1 MSFRIHDAEPG
12 HADARKSDVL
22 VVGGGVI
29 GVCTAHALQERGVRT
44 TLVERGEICAGA
56 SHGNGGWIFPSES
69 KPIPGP
75 GVIRESLPWL
85 IDPESPLYIQPR
97 PSLSLLRWM
106 WQFRAACNEPD
117 MRRSFA
123 LRRALSLASLEL
135 YERLAATEG
144 LEFGFRREGLIV
156 ACRTRK
162 ALIDFQKDIRLLEAE
177 GGSAK
182 WLSADELCQRNP
194 TLSPSLAG
202 GIEFPSDAH
211 ITPGDF
217 VRNLAVEIERR
228 GASIHP
234 NTEVLDIEW
243 ARRPPLR
250 VRTTRGDFTANEVVL
265 AAGAWTPELGR
276 DLGLRVPV
284 QAAKGYSISVERP
297 EEHPKTPVM
306 LAEAKVFV
314 TPMGGLL
321 RMGGTLELAGL
332 DLRIN
337 RRRLDA
343 VARATRTYMPKL
355 APTPTIEIWRGLR
368 PLTPDDLP
376 IIGRPH
382 GTQGLILATGH
393 GMSGISQG
401 PMTGE
406 LIAQMVTGE
415 TPSLDIAPFSPD
427 RF

>member
-1 MSFRIHDAEPG
+1 MPTRDGSPAQVTRDC
-12 HADARKSDVL
+12 DVL
-22 VVGGGVI
+22 VIGGGVI
-29 GVCTAHALQERGVRT
+29 GVCTAYALQERGVST

-69 KPIPGP
+69 APIPGP
-75 GVIRESLPWL
+75 GVIRQSLPWL

-106 WQFRAACNEPD
+106 WRFRAACNEPD
-117 MRRSFA
+117 MRKSFG

-135 YERLAATEG
+135 YEEFAAIDG
-144 LEFGFRREGLIV
+144 LEFGFKREGLII

-162 ALIDFQKDIRLLEAE
+162 TLSESQHEIDLLEAD

-182 WLSADELCQRNP
+182 WLSVDELCQRNP
-194 TLSPSLAG
+194 SLSPDLAG
-202 GIEFPSDAH
+202 GIEFSQDAH

-228 GASIHP
+228 GVSIHP
-234 NTEVLDIEW
+234 NTEVLNIEW
-243 ARRPPLR
+243 TRQAPVR
-250 VRTTRGDFTANEVVL
+250 VRTTRGDFTASEVVI
-265 AAGAWTPELGR
+265 AAGAWTPELGS

-297 EEHPKTPVM
+297 DGYPDTPVM
-306 LAEAKVFV
+306 FSEAKVFI
-314 TPMGGLL
+314 TPMGAML

-332 DLRIN
+332 DLSIN

-343 VARATRTYMPKL
+343 VVRAARTYMPGL
-355 APTPTIEIWRGLR
+355 EPTPTIEIWRGLR

-376 IIGRPH
+376 IIGRPR
-382 GTQGLILATGH
+382 GTSGLILATGH

-406 LIAQMVTGE
+406 LVAQIVTGE
-415 TPSLDIAPFSPD
+415 KPSLDIAPFSPD

>member
-1 MSFRIHDAEPG
+1 MTQNP
-12 HADARKSDVL
+12 DVL

-29 GVCTAHALQERGVRT
+29 GVCTAYALQERGVST

-69 KPIPGP
+69 SPIPGP

-85 IDPESPLYIQPR
+85 IDPESPLYIRPR

-106 WQFRAACNEPD
+106 WKFRAACNETD
-117 MRRSFA
+117 MRRSYR

-135 YERLAATEG
+135 YEKLAAIDG
-144 LEFGFRREGLIV
+144 LEFGFKREGLII

-162 ALIDFQKDIRLLEAE
+162 AMTEAEQDLRLLEAE

-182 WLSADELCQRNP
+182 WLSADELCQRNRS
-194 TLSPSLAG
+194 LSPNLAG
-202 GIEFPSDAH
+202 GIELPADAH

-217 VRNLAVEIERR
+217 VRNLAVELERR
-228 GASIHP
+228 GVSIRP

-243 ARRPPLR
+243 SRRAPVR
-250 VRTTRGDFTANEVVL
+250 VRTTRGDFTASEVVL
-265 AAGAWTPELGR
+265 AAGAWTPELSR
-276 DLGLRVPV
+276 SLGLRVPV

-297 EEHPKTPVM
+297 EDYPETPVM

-314 TPMGGLL
+314 TPMGAML

-343 VARATRTYMPKL
+343 VARATRTYMPGL

-376 IIGRPH
+376 IIGRPR
-382 GTQGLILATGH
+382 GTAGLILATGH

-406 LIAQMVTGE
+406 LIAQIVTGE
-415 TPSLDIAPFSPD
+415 KPSLDIAPFSPD

>member
-1 MSFRIHDAEPG
+1 MVTQS
-12 HADARKSDVL
+12 SDVL
-22 VVGGGVI
+22 IVGGGVI
-29 GVCTAHALQERGVRT
+29 GVCTAYALQRRGVRT
-44 TLVERGEICAGA
+44 TLVERGEICSGA

-69 KPIPGP
+69 APMPGP
-75 GVIRESLPWL
+75 GVIRQSLPWL
-85 IDPESPLYIQPR
+85 LDPESPLYIRPR

-106 WQFRAACNEPD
+106 WKFRAACNEPD
-117 MRRSFA
+117 MRRSSG

-135 YERLAATEG
+135 YEELAAIDG
-144 LEFGFRREGLIV
+144 LEFGFKRAGLII

-162 ALIDFQKDIRLLEAE
+162 ALIESEQDVRLLEAD

-182 WLSADELCQRNP
+182 WLSADELCQRVP
-194 TLSPSLAG
+194 PLSPNLAG
-202 GIEFPSDAH
+202 GIEFPADAH

-217 VRNLAVEIERR
+217 VRNLAAQLDRR
-228 GASIHP
+228 GVSIHP

-243 ARRPPLR
+243 SRRAPVR
-250 VRTTRGDFTANEVVL
+250 VRTTRGDFTASEVVL
-265 AAGAWTPELGR
+265 AAGAWTPELSR
-276 DLGLRVPV
+276 SLGLRVPV
-284 QAAKGYSISVERP
+284 EAAKGYSISVERP
-297 EEHPKTPVM
+297 EDYPETPVM

-314 TPMGGLL
+314 TPMGAML

-343 VARATRTYMPKL
+343 VVRATRTDMPGL
-355 APTPTIEIWRGLR
+355 VPTPTIEIWRGLR

-376 IIGRPH
+376 IIGRPR
-382 GTQGLILATGH
+382 GTMGLILATGH

-406 LIAQMVTGE
+406 LVAQLATGE
-415 TPSLDIAPFSPD
+415 NPSIDVAPFSPD

>member
-1 MSFRIHDAEPG
+1 VTRNC
-12 HADARKSDVL
+12 DVL

-29 GVCTAHALQERGVRT
+29 GVCTAYALQERGVRT

-69 KPIPGP
+69 TPLPGP
-75 GVIRESLPWL
+75 GVIRKSLPWL

-106 WQFRAACNEPD
+106 WRFRAACNEPD
-117 MRRSFA
+117 MRRSFG

-135 YERLAATEG
+135 YEKLAAIEG
-144 LEFGFRREGLIV
+144 LEFGFKREGLIV
-156 ACRTRK
+156 ACRTHE
-162 ALIDFQKDIRLLEAE
+162 ALTESQQDIRLLEAH

-182 WLSADELCQRNP
+182 WLTADELCQRNP
-194 TLSPSLAG
+194 SLSPNLAG
-202 GIEFPSDAH
+202 GIEFPADAH

-217 VRNLAVEIERR
+217 VRNLAVELERR
-228 GASIHP
+228 GASILP

-243 ARRPPLR
+243 SRRSPVR
-250 VRTTRGDFTANEVVL
+250 VHTTRGDFSASEVVL

-276 DLGLRVPV
+276 SLALRVPV
-284 QAAKGYSISVERP
+284 EAAKGYSISVERP
-297 EEHPKTPVM
+297 EDYPETPVM

-314 TPMGGLL
+314 TPMGAML

-343 VARATRTYMPKL
+343 VVRATHAYLPGL
-355 APTPTIEIWRGLR
+355 VPTPTIEIWRGLR

-382 GTQGLILATGH
+382 GTAGVILATGH

-406 LIAQMVTGE
+406 LVAQLATGE
-415 TPSLDIAPFSPD
+415 NPSIDMAPFSPD